1 MLNNTL
7 IKAATAAAD
16 DGIQLYINLAQHN
29 LQVNGRKV
37 NSISMYVAA
46 ALEDSAD
53 DYYCDGDL
61 AVNWDE
67 ADDAAYED
75 GNSMLLMRNTHS
87 ADENTETMGQFYWE
101 HCFDE
106 TLSTLLQQHGFSAAA
121 ANAVSGSEWGMQDV
135 GRASYDAYEIAE
147 EVRAAH
153 NITVAAQYAA
163 HAAQCKKY
171 LHCAAQCA
179 TKLGPAARYAA

>member
-7 IKAATAAAD
+7 IKAATETVD
-16 DGIQLYINLAQHN
+16 EGIQLYINLAQHN
-29 LQVNGRKV
+29 LQVNGRKLE
-37 NSISMYVAA
+37 SITMFAA
-46 ALEDSAD
+46 AKQEDDMD
-53 DYYCDGDL
+53 DFYCDGDL
-61 AVNWDE
+61 AVNWEE

-75 GNSMLLMRNTHS
+75 GNSMLLMRNTNS
-87 ADENTETMGQFYWE
+87 GDENTETMGQFYWE

-106 TLSTLLQQHGFSAAA
+106 QLSTLLQQHGFSAAA

-153 NITVAAQYAA
+153 NITVAA
-163 HAAQCKKY
+163 
-171 LHCAAQCA
+171 
-179 TKLGPAARYAA
+179 

>member
-7 IKAATAAAD
+7 IKAVTETQEEG
-16 DGIQLYINLAQHN
+16 GIQLYINLAQHN
-29 LQVNGRKV
+29 LQVNGRKLE
-37 NSISMYVAA
+37 SITMFAA
-46 ALEDSAD
+46 AKQEDDMD
-53 DYYCDGDL
+53 DFYCDGDL
-61 AVNWDE
+61 AVNWEE

-106 TLSTLLQQHGFSAAA
+106 QLSTLLQQHGFSAAA

-153 NITVAAQYAA
+153 NITVAA
-163 HAAQCKKY
+163 
-171 LHCAAQCA
+171 
-179 TKLGPAARYAA
+179 

>member
-1 MLNNTL
+1 M
-7 IKAATAAAD
+7 
-16 DGIQLYINLAQHN
+16 
-29 LQVNGRKV
+29 
-37 NSISMYVAA
+37 
-46 ALEDSAD
+46 
-53 DYYCDGDL
+53 YCDGDL

-75 GNSMLLMRNTHS
+75 GNSMLLMRNTNS
-87 ADENTETMGQFYWE
+87 GDENTETMGQFYWE

-135 GRASYDAYEIAE
+135 GRASYDACEIAE

-153 NITVAAQYAA
+153 NITVAA
-163 HAAQCKKY
+163 
-171 LHCAAQCA
+171 
-179 TKLGPAARYAA
+179 

>member
-7 IKAATAAAD
+7 IKAATETVENE
-16 DGIQLYINLAQHN
+16 GIQLYINLEQHN
-29 LQVNGRKV
+29 LQVNGRKLE
-37 NSISMYVAA
+37 SISMWVAA
-46 ALEDSAD
+46 AAD
-53 DYYCDGDL
+53 EWDADMYCDGDL

-75 GNSMLLMRNTHS
+75 GNSMLLMRNTNS
-87 ADENTETMGQFYWE
+87 GDENTETMGKFYWE

-135 GRASYDAYEIAE
+135 GRASYDACEIAE

-153 NITVAAQYAA
+153 NITVAA
-163 HAAQCKKY
+163 
-171 LHCAAQCA
+171 
-179 TKLGPAARYAA
+179 